1 MTQARVVISTLL
13 RYGRPVPD
21 GRRIRDM
28 SGDLDRA
35 GSADYLS
42 DRARWIG
49 LAAFA
54 AITTVGAVRA
64 TPSAPAAAL
73 AALVAVGAAGLL
85 VLRWRPMLL
94 YAAIATAGI
103 VVLANGMSSDIGWF
117 AVCLL
122 AGWCALTG
130 SRWEGLA
137 YWAGAMILFVVE
149 WLAVRPDPG
158 WAAWMGGT
166 TFTVLFSLLVKRERA
181 LVFQLREA
189 QAGLAAKTRAE
200 ERNRVAREL
209 HDVIGHT
216 LVVSLLHVQSAR
228 LAVEHDP
235 ADAARALAEAERL
248 GQECLAQIRMTVG
261 MLREDENAAAGPDGV
276 MAPLPGVDGLPA
288 LVERFR
294 SAGADITLTV
304 EGDTGSLPA
313 TTGLAVYRIAQEA
326 LTNAAKH
333 APGAPTT
340 VRLAV
345 GAGRVTLIADSPAE
359 PGSVARPGTGLG
371 VVSMRERAESLGGT
385 CEAGPGGHGW
395 LVRATLPLDASLR
408 AAP

>member
-1 MTQARVVISTLL
+1 MNGDPDRLPP
-13 RYGRPVPD
+13 GEPVP
-21 GRRIRDM
+21 GRIRWIA
-28 SGDLDRA
+28 LA
-35 GSADYLS
+35 G
-42 DRARWIG
+42 
-49 LAAFA
+49 FA
-54 AITTVGAVRA
+54 AIVAVGALPGN
-64 TPSAPAAAL
+64 PSAPAAAAGAVVAVL
-73 AALVAVGAAGLL
+73 AAAALIYSRRLPLLAVAVA
-85 VLRWRPMLL
+85 V
-94 YAAIATAGI
+94 ATAGI
-103 VVLANGMSSDIGWF
+103 ALEGHGRSSDLGWL

-122 AGWCALTG
+122 VGWCVVVVNQRA
-130 SRWEGLA
+130 GLI
-137 YWAGAMILFVVE
+137 YWAATMALFTVE
-149 WLAVRPDPG
+149 WLWVKPDDG
-158 WAAWMGGT
+158 WGAWLAGST
-166 TFTVLFSLLVKRERA
+166 LTVLCALLIRHQIDLNA
-181 LVFQLREA
+181 QLRAA

-248 GQECLAQIRMTVG
+248 GQECLAEIRMTVG
-261 MLREDENAAAGPDGV
+261 MLREDESGAAGPDGV

-288 LVERFR
+288 LVEQFR

-304 EGDTGSLPA
+304 EGDTTSLPA
-313 TTGLAVYRIAQEA
+313 TTGLALYRIAQEA

-333 APGAPTT
+333 APGAPTV

-345 GAGRVTLIADSPAE
+345 GAGRVTLTADSRAA
-359 PGSVARPGTGLG
+359 PGSLARPGSQARPGSLARPGTGLG
-371 VVSMRERAESLGGT
+371 VVGMRERAESLGGT
-385 CEAGPGGHGW
+385 CEAGPGGQGW

>member
-1 MTQARVVISTLL
+1 MAVATFGVVVVIGFAL
-13 RYGRPVPD
+13 GRTYSHPN
-21 GRRIRDM
+21 
-28 SGDLDRA
+28 S
-35 GSADYLS
+35 
-42 DRARWIG
+42 
-49 LAAFA
+49 
-54 AITTVGAVRA
+54 
-64 TPSAPAAAL
+64 
-73 AALVAVGAAGLL
+73 VAVAVIAAVVAIGAGVLL
-85 VLRWRPMLL
+85 ARSWQPLL
-94 YAAIATAGI
+94 AYVAVATAGI
-103 VVLANGMSSDIGWF
+103 AVIGDGRSYNVVWF

-122 AGWCALTG
+122 AGWTTLIGGRRDGLMYLASVVALF
-130 SRWEGLA
+130 A
-137 YWAGAMILFVVE
+137 AE
-149 WLAVRPDPG
+149 WLWIRPDPG
-158 WAAWMGGT
+158 WAAWMAGCGL
-166 TFTVLFSLLVKRERA
+166 TVLCALLIRHQIDLNA
-181 LVFQLREA
+181 QLRAA

-248 GQECLAQIRMTVG
+248 GQECLAEIRMTVG
-261 MLREDENAAAGPDGV
+261 MLREDESGAAGPDGV

-288 LVERFR
+288 LVEQFR

-304 EGDTGSLPA
+304 EGDTTSLPA
-313 TTGLAVYRIAQEA
+313 TTGLALYRIAQEA